1 MDNQHYT
8 LGIDIGS
15 TTVKIAILDDA
26 HNILFSDYRRHFANI
41 KETLSGLLA
50 DARSQLGNIILH
62 PVITGSGGLTL
73 ARHLEVP
80 FVQEVI
86 AVATALQGLAPK
98 TDVAIELGGED
109 AKIIYFEGGNVEQR
123 MNGIC
128 AGGTGSFID
137 QMASLLQTDA
147 SGLNEYAKGY
157 RSLYTIAARCGVFA
171 KSDIQRRGDQRRL
184 VRFHFPGGGQSD
196 HQRSCLRKTYPGA
209 CCLFRRSFTLPLRTK
224 DSFHPHLKAG

>member
-1 MDNQHYT
+1 MNTYT

-15 TTVKIAILDDA
+15 TTVKIAILDE
-26 HNILFSDYRRHFANI
+26 NQTLLFADYQRHFANI
-41 KETLSGLLA
+41 QETLADLLQKA
-50 DARSQLGNIILH
+50 HDKLGECTLH

-73 ARHLEVP
+73 ANHLEIP

-86 AVATALQGLAPK
+86 AVSSSLQTMAPQ

-109 AKIIYFEGGNVEQR
+109 AKIIYFEGGNIEQR

-147 SGLNEYAKGY
+147 PGLNEYAKTIKPFILS
-157 RSLYTIAARCGVFA
+157 RPAAVFLPKQTSSL
-171 KSDIQRRGDQRRL
+171 
-184 VRFHFPGGGQSD
+184 
-196 HQRSCLRKTYPGA
+196 
-209 CCLFRRSFTLPLRTK
+209 
-224 DSFHPHLKAG
+224 